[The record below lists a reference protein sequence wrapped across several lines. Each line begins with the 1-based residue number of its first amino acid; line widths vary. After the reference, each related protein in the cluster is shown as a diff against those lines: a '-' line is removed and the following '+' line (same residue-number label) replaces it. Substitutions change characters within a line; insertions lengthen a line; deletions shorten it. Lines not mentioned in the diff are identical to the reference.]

1 MNRSILLRAYS
12 VPTPCKPWN
21 LAGKLH
27 QNQAYRIS
35 PGLIPSSVSKALQ
48 GTPCQNPR
56 RTPDSAFKAFVPNRP
71 LIPDTHLVPPPVS
84 CLFLAHSLLRWRIL
98 LQNTSCMSATLP
110 PGSALTLATNDE
122 LQMYYLVAYWVEA
135 ILFGVYTFLYGITVY
150 VSSKT
155 RMKDNVTAFIIS
167 FGGNTTLFGLA
178 LIHNSLSVYR
188 ITKAFGLH
196 GGDTAQAAAAPA
208 MFLVNFK
215 NWEAFA
221 QVLIILIII
230 WIGDLLGIYRCW
242 VIWSRSY
249 WVTLLPLAL
258 VMYSIVLNSMSI
270 HWLPDQTRISPSIM
284 KHVIEAALPINLC
297 INALTTGLI
306 VYRIWGTHK
315 ESREAGL
322 VVMSGTDL
330 FTVMRIIIESAAIY
344 TFGTFVSIV
353 LFLVNHPSIQIMHQA
368 LAPSVGIVFALIAI
382 RAHTASHHN
391 RTIHI
396 TSQLARLPWPKSGSP
411 ASPHSPDRL
420 HHRTGTPS
428 TRSLVVEDRLISQAP
443 GLDLGLPTAV
453 SCRID

>member
-1 MNRSILLRAYS
+1 MGAVLPQGS
-12 VPTPCKPWN
+12 
-21 LAGKLH
+21 G
-27 QNQAYRIS
+27 
-35 PGLIPSSVSKALQ
+35 GLEYQP
-48 GTPCQNPR
+48 
-56 RTPDSAFKAFVPNRP
+56 
-71 LIPDTHLVPPPVS
+71 
-84 CLFLAHSLLRWRIL
+84 
-98 LQNTSCMSATLP
+98 
-110 PGSALTLATNDE
+110 
-122 LQMYYLVAYWVEA
+122 YYLVAYWIEA

-150 VSSKT
+150 VYSKK
-155 RMKDNVTAFIIS
+155 RMKDNVIAFIIS

-215 NWEAFA
+215 NWDAFA
-221 QVLIILIII
+221 QALILLIVI

-242 VIWSRSY
+242 VIWSHSY

-258 VMYSIVLNSMSI
+258 VMFSIVLNSMSI
-270 HWLPDQTRISPSIM
+270 YWLPDQTRISPLIM
-284 KHVIEAALPINLC
+284 QYVIKATLPTNLC

-315 ESREAGL
+315 ESRQAGL
-322 VVMSGTDL
+322 VAMSGMDS

-353 LFLVNHPSIQIMHQA
+353 LFLMNHPSIEIMHQA
-368 LAPSVGIVFALIAI
+368 LVPSVGIAFALIAI
-382 RAHTASHHN
+382 RAHTASHHH

-396 TSQLARLPWPKSGSP
+396 TGQLARFPWPESGSP

-420 HHRTGTPS
+420 HHRTGTLS

-443 GLDLGLPTAV
+443 GLDLRLGLPTAV
-453 SCRID
+453 SINSST